1 MASIEKPIKELLA
14 SIEKGEYVIPEF
26 QRGYVWNA
34 EQVKGFVKS
43 LYLGY
48 PSGSFLIWKTE
59 KPSEIRGNTVENNLI
74 FKNLILDGQQRLT
87 TIYTMF
93 KGQTPDWYEGASLR
107 TDLYF
112 NLEKE
117 EFQYYRHREM
127 DGKKEWIEV
136 SSFLVGGG
144 LTGFMARLGSLNE
157 EDRSFY
163 IRSDILERLTQLGRM
178 DDYGYYI
185 KEIQIPEVEKVVD
198 IFNLVNKSG
207 TTLSESDLAL
217 AIISS
222 TWEGTK
228 DKFRKKIE
236 EYEKAN
242 YNLDFNFFTRLINML
257 TTHQARYRQISKQT
271 VDDIEIAWDKINRS
285 LPYLINILREDAFVD
300 SNQNLST
307 TYVLYTLIYYLSLN
321 ENKFPSEKDK
331 KKAIYW
337 MFMAQLWGWYSGSSE
352 SYLEKDVNILK
363 EGKGIDGLIDNLSLF
378 RGQNLNLTADD
389 LAYQGIRSKTYALFY
404 ATIRSRNAKDWTD
417 INVPLY
423 SRNLGFNNVLE
434 RHHIFP
440 KAFLRKK
447 YDASNSIQ
455 KNLINEIANNALIT
469 QKSNIKIL
477 DRDPAEYL
485 PEIDPEQLRKQFVPT
500 EKELYTLDNY
510 ELFLEKRRKLI
521 SDGINEFLASFY
533 DFHSESKI
541 ASDMQ
546 HYDEAIERIEIGVRD
561 KIDLVLT
568 NAAEDDPIEE
578 FFPPHIKQKVKEK
591 IDRHLAK
598 NPGEQKEDYESLR
611 AILNFFDVNE
621 YKELITNKINW
632 AYFQEVF
639 GKKELLL
646 NKFVQL
652 GELRNSIRHSRDV
665 NEVIQ
670 KEGEAAIAWFES
682 ILFRSRTEEE

>member
-1 MASIEKPIKELLA
+1 MASIEKPIKELLT
-14 SIEKGEYVIPEF
+14 SIEKGEYLIPEF
-26 QRGYVWNA
+26 QRGFVWNA

-43 LYLGY
+43 LYNGY

-59 KPSEIRGNTVENNLI
+59 KPPEIRGGSVENNQV

-93 KGQTPDWYEGASLR
+93 KGQTPEWYEGASLR

-117 EFQYYRHREM
+117 EFQYYKLREM
-127 DGKKEWIEV
+127 QGKREWINV
-136 SSFLVGGG
+136 SAFLVEDGF
-144 LTGFMARLGSLNE
+144 TGFMSRLQKLNE
-157 EDRSFY
+157 DDRNFY
-163 IRSDILERLTQLGRM
+163 TSPDIIQRLTKMGQM
-178 DDYGYYI
+178 EKYGYYI
-185 KEIQIPEVEKVVD
+185 KEIQIVEVEKVVD

-222 TWEGTK
+222 SWEGTK
-228 DKFRKKIE
+228 ERFRTQIE

-242 YNLDFNFFTRLINML
+242 YFLDFNFFTRLLNML
-257 TTHQARYRQISKQT
+257 TADQARYGQIAKQT
-271 VDDIEIAWDKINRS
+271 TKDFEIAWDKINRS
-285 LPYLINILREDAFVD
+285 LPYLINILREDAYID

-307 TYVLYTLIYYLSLN
+307 IYVLYTLVYYLAKN
-321 ENKFPSEKDK
+321 GNKFPNEEEK
-331 KKAIYW
+331 KKAMYW

-352 SYLEKDVNILK
+352 SYLEKDINALK
-363 EGKGIDGLIDNLSLF
+363 DGKGIDGLIDNLSLF
-378 RGQNLNLTADD
+378 RGKNLYLTTED
-389 LAYQGIRSKTYALFY
+389 LAYQGVRSKIYALFY
-404 ATIRSRNAKDWTD
+404 ATIRSRNARDWTD
-417 INVPLY
+417 TNVPLY

-500 EKELYTLDNY
+500 DSALYSLQNY

-521 SDGINEFLASFY
+521 ADGINQFLCSFY
-533 DFHSESKI
+533 DFQTQSI
-541 ASDMQ
+541 VASDLQ
-546 HYDEAIERIEIGVRD
+546 HIDDTIDKIEIAIRD
-561 KIDLVLT
+561 KIDLVLCD
-568 NAAEDDPIEE
+568 AAEENAITE
-578 FFPPHIKQKVKEK
+578 FIPSHIQKKIRDK
-591 IDRHLAK
+591 IDAHLAR
-598 NPGEQKEDYESLR
+598 NPGEQLEDYKSLR
-611 AILNFFDVNE
+611 AQLNFFDINE
-621 YKELITNKINW
+621 YKEVITCKGNW
-632 AYFQEVF
+632 EYFVEYF
-639 GKKELLL
+639 GKPGLLEQ
-646 NKFVQL
+646 KFYQL
-652 GELRNSIRHSRDV
+652 GELRNCLRHSRDV
-665 NEVIQ
+665 NEVVQ
-670 KEGEAAIAWFES
+670 KEGEAAISWFES
-682 ILFRSRTEEE
+682 ILFRATNQS

>member
-14 SIEKGEYVIPEF
+14 SIEKGEYLIPEF

-59 KPSEIRGNTVENNLI
+59 TPSEIRGGSIENNLV

-93 KGQTPDWYEGASLR
+93 KGQTPEWYEGVSLR
-107 TDLYF
+107 TDLHF
-112 NLEKE
+112 NLENE
-117 EFQYYRHREM
+117 EFQYYRLREM
-127 DGKKEWIEV
+127 QGKREWLNV
-136 SSFLVGGG
+136 SEFLVNDGF
-144 LTGFMARLGSLNE
+144 TGFMSRIGQLNE
-157 EDRSFY
+157 DDRNFY
-163 IRSDILERLTQLGRM
+163 LSPHILERLTQLGRM
-178 DDYGYYI
+178 KDYGYYI
-185 KEIQIPEVEKVVD
+185 KEIQIIEVEKVVD

-222 TWEGTK
+222 NWQGTK
-228 DKFRKKIE
+228 ERFRSKIE
-236 EYEKAN
+236 EYEKAH
-242 YNLDFNFFTRLINML
+242 YTLDFNFFTRLINML
-257 TTHQARYRQISKQT
+257 TANQARYGQIAKQT
-271 VDDIEIAWDKINRS
+271 TEGFEIAWDKINRS
-285 LPYLINILREDAFVD
+285 LPYLINILREDAYID
-300 SNQNLST
+300 SKDNLST
-307 TYVLYTLIYYLSLN
+307 VYVLFTLIYYLAQN
-321 ENKFPSEKDK
+321 DNKFPSEEEK
-331 KKAIYW
+331 KKAMYW

-352 SYLEKDVNILK
+352 SYLEKDMNVLK

-378 RGQNLNLTADD
+378 RGKNLYLTPEE
-389 LAYQGIRSKTYALFY
+389 LAYQGVRSKIYALFY
-404 ATIRSRNAKDWTD
+404 ATIRSRNARDWTD

-440 KAFLRKK
+440 KAFLRAK

-485 PEIDPEQLRKQFVPT
+485 PKINQEQLRLQFVPT
-500 EKELYTLDNY
+500 DTELYKLENY
-510 ELFLEKRRKLI
+510 ELFLAKRRKLI
-521 SDGINEFLASFY
+521 ADGINEFLASFY
-533 DFHSESKI
+533 DFQSQNKV

-546 HYDEAIERIEIGVRD
+546 HLNDTIEKIEIAIRD
-561 KIDLVLT
+561 KIDLILGD
-568 NAAEDDPIEE
+568 AAEENAITE
-578 FFPPHIKQKVKEK
+578 FVPSHVQKKIKDK
-591 IDRHLAK
+591 INGYLAK
-598 NPGEQKEDYESLR
+598 NPGEQPKDYESLR
-611 AILNFFDVNE
+611 ARLNFFDINE
-621 YKELITNKINW
+621 YKETITNKANW
-632 AYFQEVF
+632 VHFSEYF
-639 GKKELLL
+639 GKPGILE
-646 NKFVQL
+646 NRFYQL
-652 GELRNSIRHSRDV
+652 GELRNCIRHSRNV
-665 NEVIQ
+665 NEVVQ

-682 ILFRSRTEEE
+682 ILFRA